1 MNWFPVWRKKT
12 ALPEGGVIAPDETL
26 PAGPTLI
33 LGLQHAVAMFGATV
47 LMPLLMGLDP
57 NLSILMSGIGTLLF
71 FVITRGRVP
80 AYLGSSASFVGV
92 VIAVTGFTGQGL
104 NPHLG
109 MALGG
114 IIACG
119 AVYAVI
125 GLIVMKTGAGWIEK
139 LMPPAVTGAV
149 VMAIGLNLAPVAIH
163 SVSASGFD
171 SWVAVITVVCIGLV
185 AVFTRGIVQRLLLL
199 TGLCLAWAIYA
210 LLTNGLG
217 LGKPVDF
224 SALASAPWFGLPAT
238 TAPVFNL
245 QAMIMIAPVAIILV
259 AENLGHLKA
268 VAGMTGKDMTP
279 WTGRAFFA
287 DGLATLISG
296 AVGGCGVTTY
306 AENIGVMAI
315 TKVYSTLAFVA
326 AAVIALLLGF
336 SPKFGALIHTIP
348 APVIGGASV
357 VVFGLIA
364 VSGARIWVQHQVD
377 LSRNNHLIMVAVTLV
392 LGAGNF
398 SLNIGSFTLSG
409 IGTATFGAILLNAF
423 LSYPR
428 NKTGADT
435 SLPGRAR

>member
-109 MALGG
+109 LALGG

-163 SVSASGFD
+163 SVSGSGFD

-238 TAPVFNL
+238 TAPVFDL

-268 VAGMTGKDMTP
+268 VAGMTGNDMPP

-287 DGLATLISG
+287 DGLATLLSG

-428 NKTGADT
+428 KKTGQDA